1 MRLAV
6 FISSLSAL
14 LLATASVWADA
25 PPSAP
30 PPVDAPAAQPAA
42 DSSGPPVRHAEPD
55 EERTANNAV
64 YLEGLGPALFYSI
77 NYDRSFGDFAARVGF
92 GYISVSATSSSGDT
106 QQTASASFF
115 AVPITVSYLGVG
127 SKRNMLELGAGA
139 TIFHV
144 GAGAS
149 GFDTSSSSSANG
161 SATIVLPVGIVGYR
175 YQPPGG
181 GFLLRTGVS
190 PVFAGSSIPVLP
202 WPYLALG
209 GAF

>member
-1 MRLAV
+1 MRSTV
-6 FISSLSAL
+6 FISSLSVG
-14 LLATASVWADA
+14 LLAAASGWADG
-25 PPSAP
+25 P
-30 PPVDAPAAQPAA
+30 PPAVPPAPVANAPVVQPAA
-42 DSSGPPVRHAEPD
+42 DAPRPQTAEP
-55 EERTANNAV
+55 EERSANNAV
-64 YLEGLGPALFYSI
+64 YIEGLGPALFYSI

-92 GYISVSATSSSGDT
+92 GYLSVSAGASSGSSGAS
-106 QQTASASFF
+106 ASASFF
-115 AVPITVSYLGVG
+115 SVPITVSYLGIG

-149 GFDTSSSSSANG
+149 GFDTSSSSSASG
-161 SATIVLPVGIVGYR
+161 SSTFVLPVGVVGYR
-175 YQPPGG
+175 FQPPGG
-181 GFLLRTGVS
+181 GFVLRTGLS